1 MLPVAHCCTLRWTH
15 AASCACFA
23 GSRCHVQI
31 CPRVHHDFESTD
43 REFHHGPM
51 ENLGNTLLLL
61 LESLVFQ
68 HSFLLFTSLY
78 VSRCVATLRLCQDE
92 TWLLVSSIHIGRCS
106 NRTLL
111 CHILTISRQFQHK
124 STMSPLQSLCST
136 HSLHPSRAM
145 PMKCDWSMLTIL
157 AQGLEC
163 QPPAVLHS
171 VWVDIFGEILP
182 PFLQMHAVW
191 TWYADWLTNVVQSK
205 SVEVSLSQSKWQ
217 GKLKETNMWI
227 SSYCLL

>member
-43 REFHHGPM
+43 REFHHSPM

-92 TWLLVSSIHIGRCS
+92 TWLVSSIHIGHIGRCS

-111 CHILTISRQFQHK
+111 SHSHHLTAVSAQIHVA
-124 STMSPLQSLCST
+124 TAEPLF

-145 PMKCDWSMLTIL
+145 PMKCD
-157 AQGLEC
+157 
-163 QPPAVLHS
+163 
-171 VWVDIFGEILP
+171 
-182 PFLQMHAVW
+182 
-191 TWYADWLTNVVQSK
+191 
-205 SVEVSLSQSKWQ
+205 
-217 GKLKETNMWI
+217 
-227 SSYCLL
+227 